1 MDTTSLLICGNSE
14 NLAEIV
20 RSVIPPTS
28 LHCVVTSPPYKS
40 EDGFSYELIDK
51 MSEQLELIDY
61 GGPTW
66 INFGDVAS
74 DPFRPF
80 RVAEVVQ
87 NHNCLLSL
95 IQTIIWVKNHRHP
108 RQGHRTFD
116 CTHEY
121 IFYFND
127 LVDTSPIDRTAQYVG
142 VPYKDKSN
150 VGRYAEV
157 DIHCPGTVWYI
168 PYDTVQSS
176 PQKHHPYEFPVG
188 LPLRC
193 IDASFPKDEIG
204 YVLDPFVGS
213 GTTLLACQQLGIRGI
228 GIDTDYNCIK
238 KAKQRL
244 GNDVEVINLERD

>member
-28 LHCVVTSPPYKS
+28 LRCVVTSPPYKE
-40 EDGFSYELIDK
+40 EDGFSPDLIEFIALGLND
-51 MSEQLELIDY
+51 LEY
-61 GGPTW
+61 KGPTW

-74 DPFRPF
+74 EPFRPF
-80 RVAEVVQ
+80 RVATLYDMYSTY
-87 NHNCLLSL
+87 NKL

-121 IFYFND
+121 VFYFSDPSNP
-127 LVDTSPIDRTAQYVG
+127 SIIDRTGQYVG

-176 PQKHHPYEFPVG
+176 NQKNHPYEFPVD

-213 GTTLLACQQLGIRGI
+213 GTTLVACQRMGIRGI

-238 KAKQRL
+238 IARQRL
-244 GNDVEVINLERD
+244 GGDVEVINLEGD